1 MDLAAGVDLALPQAF
16 DAAQP
21 LHFGAPPATT
31 QPLEVDGFTGSVAR
45 GASCNC
51 AVMTLVPHCN
61 GTHTECAGHLTRE
74 PLDAFRVVP
83 AAPLPAL
90 VLSVA
95 SESAPVAHEDSDP
108 LPQPGDRLIT
118 RRMLEREWPKSL
130 PFAPVALVVRTLP
143 AAGGDAPAT
152 APYLSRQ
159 AAELLVAR
167 GILHLAID
175 LASIDRERDGGRL
188 CAHRIFF
195 GLPAGSTS
203 LAEVTR
209 PQATVTEL
217 IRVPAAITA
226 GAYFLQLQVPALAG
240 DAVPSRPL
248 LFALV
253 DDRQ

>member
-1 MDLAAGVDLALPQAF
+1 MPQRF

-21 LHFGAPPATT
+21 RHFGAPPATT
-31 QPLEVDGFTGSVAR
+31 RPLEVDGFNGSVAR

-51 AVMTLVPHCN
+51 AVITLVPHCN

-83 AAPLPAL
+83 VAPLPAL
-90 VLSVA
+90 LLTVTA
-95 SESAPVAHEDSDP
+95 ECAPVEQEDSDP
-108 LPQPGDRLIT
+108 APQPGDQLIT
-118 RRMLEREWPKSL
+118 RRMLERAWPASA
-130 PFAPVALVVRTLP
+130 PFAPIALVVRT
-143 AAGGDAPAT
+143 AAAPGGGAAP

-159 AAELLVAR
+159 AAQFLVAR

-175 LASIDRERDGGRL
+175 LPSIDREQDQGRL

-195 GLPAGSTS
+195 GLPAGSAS
-203 LAEVTR
+203 LAQVAR

-217 IRVPAAITA
+217 IRIPEAVTA
-226 GAYFLQLQVPALAG
+226 GAYFLQLQVPSLAG

-248 LFALV
+248 LFALE
-253 DDRQ
+253 DDAR